1 MLFFPVIS
9 SILEALDSRGSP
21 MLWIIAHTEI
31 FFPLLL
37 GGLILIVELGFR
49 LRQVST
55 NIDAERQS
63 LIESARDELIVLLG
77 LLLGFS
83 LPMALPHYEHRN
95 DLMVDEAN
103 AIATVEERAQLLPE
117 PFREKILLSLRGY
130 VDARLD
136 FDRAEPDE
144 RVSLASVEHAHQIHK
159 EILQETAALT
169 QQTTNALTSL
179 FVQSLGTMGDMIEQ
193 RLAAEE
199 KRIPSVI
206 WMVHISISVLA
217 SFVVGYSMRRRLFL
231 TMIVLPLTV
240 AIVLSLVGE
249 LDNPRTGFVREG
261 QQSMQRLHLN
271 MAPEPVQ

>member
-1 MLFFPVIS
+1 
-9 SILEALDSRGSP
+9 

-37 GGLILIVELGFR
+37 GALILIVELGFR

-95 DLMVDEAN
+95 ELMVDEAN
-103 AIATVEERAQLLPE
+103 AVSTVEERAQLLPE
-117 PFREKILLSLRGY
+117 PFRGKILLSLREY

-136 FDRAEPDE
+136 FDRAGPDE
-144 RVSLASVEHAHQIHK
+144 QVSLASVEHAHQVQK

-169 QQTTNALTSL
+169 
-179 FVQSLGTMGDMIEQ
+179 
-193 RLAAEE
+193 
-199 KRIPSVI
+199 
-206 WMVHISISVLA
+206 
-217 SFVVGYSMRRRLFL
+217 
-231 TMIVLPLTV
+231 
-240 AIVLSLVGE
+240 
-249 LDNPRTGFVREG
+249 
-261 QQSMQRLHLN
+261 
-271 MAPEPVQ
+271 

>member
-1 MLFFPVIS
+1 M
-9 SILEALDSRGSP
+9 R
-21 MLWIIAHTEI
+21 WIIAHTEI

-37 GGLILIVELGFR
+37 GALILIVELGFR
-49 LRQVST
+49 LRQFST

-95 DLMVDEAN
+95 ELMVDEAN

-117 PFREKILLSLRGY
+117 PFRDKILVSLREY

-144 RVSLASVEHAHQIHK
+144 QVGLASVEHAHHIQK
-159 EILQETAALT
+159 AILQETAALT
-169 QQTTNALTSL
+169 QQNANSLTSI

-193 RLAAEE
+193 RLAADE

-206 WMVHISISVLA
+206 WMVHISISLLTSV
-217 SFVVGYSMRRRLFL
+217 VVGYSMRRRLFL
-231 TMIVLPLTV
+231 NMIVLPLTV
-240 AIVLSLVGE
+240 AIVLSLVAE
-249 LDNPRTGFVREG
+249 LDNPRTGLVREG
-261 QQSMQRLHLN
+261 QQSMQRLHVALEGDKPTSQEQS
-271 MAPEPVQ
+271 AR

>member
-1 MLFFPVIS
+1 
-9 SILEALDSRGSP
+9 

-37 GGLILIVELGFR
+37 GGLILMVELGFR
-49 LRQVST
+49 LRRASGNVDT
-55 NIDAERQS
+55 ERQS

-95 DLMVDEAN
+95 ELMIDEAN
-103 AIATVEERAQLLPE
+103 AIATVRGRAQLLPE
-117 PFREKILLSLRGY
+117 PFRQKILLSLRDF

-136 FDRAEPDE
+136 FDRAELDAPISLVSIE
-144 RVSLASVEHAHQIHK
+144 RANQIYK
-159 EILQETAALT
+159 EILQETGALT
-169 QQTTNALTSL
+169 QQTAHGLL
-179 FVQSLGTMGDMIEQ
+179 PVFVQSLGTMHDMIEQ

-206 WMVHISISVLA
+206 WVVHISISVLT

-231 TMIVLPLTV
+231 TMVVLPLTV
-240 AIVLSLVGE
+240 AIVLSLVAE

-261 QQSMQRLHLN
+261 QQSLQRLDLN
-271 MAPEPVQ
+271 MAAGPVLNDGSQPK

>member
-1 MLFFPVIS
+1 
-9 SILEALDSRGSP
+9 

-37 GGLILIVELGFR
+37 AGLVLVVELGFR
-49 LRQVST
+49 LRQASGNV
-55 NIDAERQS
+55 DGERQS

-95 DLMVDEAN
+95 ELMVDEAN
-103 AIATVEERAQLLPE
+103 AIATVEERGQLLPE
-117 PFREKILLSLRGY
+117 PFRGKILLSLREY
-130 VDARLD
+130 VEARLQ
-136 FDRAEPDE
+136 FDRAGTDGTASSASIE
-144 RVSLASVEHAHQIHK
+144 RAHQIDK
-159 EILQETAALT
+159 QILQETAALT
-169 QQTTNALTSL
+169 QQTGNGLTPL
-179 FVQSLGTMGDMIEQ
+179 FVQSLGAMRDLIEQ

-199 KRIPSVI
+199 KRVPSVI
-206 WMVHISISVLA
+206 WMVHISISVLT

-231 TMIVLPLTV
+231 TMLVLPLTV

-261 QQSMQRLHLN
+261 QQSMQRLYLK
-271 MAPEPVQ
+271 MATPPAH

>member
-1 MLFFPVIS
+1 
-9 SILEALDSRGSP
+9 
-21 MLWIIAHTEI
+21 MLWIIAHTEL

-37 GGLILIVELGFR
+37 GGLILVVELGFR

-95 DLMVDEAN
+95 ELMVDEAN
-103 AIATVEERAQLLPE
+103 AIATVEERAQMLPE
-117 PFREKILLSLRGY
+117 PFREKILLSLREY

-136 FDRAEPDE
+136 FDRAEPGE
-144 RVSLASVEHAHQIHK
+144 HVSLASIEHAHQIDR

-169 QQTTNALTSL
+169 KQTTNALTPI
-179 FVQSLGTMGDMIEQ
+179 FVQSLGTMGDLIEQ

-206 WMVHISISVLA
+206 WMVHISISVLT

-231 TMIVLPLTV
+231 AMIVLPLTV

-249 LDNPRTGFVREG
+249 LDNPRTGFVRED
-261 QQSMQRLHLN
+261 QRSMQRLHLN
-271 MAPEPVQ
+271 MAATPVQ

>member
-1 MLFFPVIS
+1 
-9 SILEALDSRGSP
+9 

-49 LRQVST
+49 LRQVSA

-63 LIESARDELIVLLG
+63 LIESARDELIILLG

-103 AIATVEERAQLLPE
+103 AVGTVEERAQLLPE
-117 PFREKILLSLRGY
+117 PFRDKILLSLREY

-136 FDRAEPDE
+136 FDRVEPDE
-144 RVSLASVEHAHQIHK
+144 QVSLASVEHAHQIHK
-159 EILQETAALT
+159 EILRETAALS
-169 QQTTNALTSL
+169 QEAPNALTSI

-193 RLAAEE
+193 RLAAQE

-206 WMVHISISVLA
+206 WMVHISISVLT

-231 TMIVLPLTV
+231 NMLVLPLTV
-240 AIVLSLVGE
+240 AIVLSLVAE
-249 LDNPRTGFVREG
+249 LDNPRTGFVRED
-261 QQSMQRLHLN
+261 QRSMQRLHLN
-271 MAPEPVQ
+271 MAATPVQ

>member
-1 MLFFPVIS
+1 
-9 SILEALDSRGSP
+9 